1 MKFKDKCDLCGNWN
15 YCKGYDDKV
24 LCPNCI
30 NKLESRKVRVN
41 LQLSFFE
48 EVTNDS
54 SKHFKNICSN
64 NCINNRNIY
73 NYIFDKSIY

>member
-15 YCKGYDDKV
+15 YCKGYEDKV

-30 NKLESRKVRVN
+30 NKLANKKAKVN
-41 LQLSFFE
+41 LQLSLFE

-54 SKHFKNICSN
+54 SKSFNNICN
-64 NCINNRNIY
+64 NNYFNDMCVY
-73 NYIFDKSIY
+73 NYSFDKSIH

>member
-15 YCKGYDDKV
+15 YCKGYDNKV

-30 NKLESRKVRVN
+30 NKLDIKKVRVN

-48 EVTNDS
+48 EVTND
-54 SKHFKNICSN
+54 NIKSFNYICN
-64 NCINNRNIY
+64 DNYINNRNIY
-73 NYIFDKSIY
+73 NSSFDKSIH

>member
-1 MKFKDKCDLCGNWN
+1 MRFKDKCDLCGNWN

-30 NKLESRKVRVN
+30 NKLESRKVKVN

-48 EVTNDS
+48 EDTNDNI
-54 SKHFKNICSN
+54 KGFNNICSGN
-64 NCINNRNIY
+64 YINYRNIY
-73 NYIFDKSIY
+73 NYSFDKSIR